1 MSESHHAY
9 HVESPALG
17 AIQVDVHR
25 VEGIESLNRPWRFH
39 VSLWTR
45 EARLTREHRADLL
58 EQPIELAIM
67 HRGVEVR
74 RFRGVVAELVERA
87 QPGDG
92 HAVIEVVVV
101 PQMAQLGLSRKT
113 EFYLQHR
120 VPGIVAEKLRSWGL
134 LEHRDFVF
142 VLGDD
147 YPVLEFVT
155 QHAES
160 DLDFLSRLCEGAGI
174 AFWFE
179 ERDGR
184 EVLVV
189 SDSADAFPK
198 IARADAVRFGPRESD
213 HTAFELATSM
223 RRRASDVVVH
233 DYNYRTPRVDLLQAS
248 TTGAAGAEGTRVE
261 YGIHSKTPDESKRYA
276 RVRAEEEA
284 WTHHVVIG
292 KTNEFRLSAGSRF
305 RLVDATG
312 DEQELVVVELTH
324 HFEHGRGEHPITAHN
339 AFRALPASVRYRPLR
354 VTARPRIPGLVHAIV
369 DGAIKGQYA
378 EVDGAG
384 RYHVRFGF
392 DRSGRTDLQASRPV
406 RMLQPHSGARY
417 GMHFPLRPGTEV
429 LVGFVEGDPDRPMI
443 VGAIPNPETPS
454 PVDRANVTENVLR
467 SGANNELVMED
478 LQGRERVRLHTPLHA
493 TTLQLGSFQEREEGA
508 LLKTDA
514 HITMFARDSID
525 SIMSRATSLTRTLT
539 TLVGDSAVLVAGL
552 PALADTEGAIR
563 GYEELSRRM
572 GVVRSQLDFLSQ
584 AREPDASPRPP
595 EGGDETGA
603 APSHGTFSGI
613 GASLSD
619 GANQMALDASERLA
633 KRADEDAVAS
643 QSRSSGQALQPVGG
657 PRLVL
662 GALSNATVF
671 ARDTA
676 LVHAD
681 RAAVLA
687 SDDTARVVG
696 ARKVDIQSPEQVEI
710 AAVRSVQVSSANY
723 VDLYGK
729 QLSLFAVEEPGKLQD
744 PLTPEVSM
752 ALLAEKELRLKS
764 GTAAIRAC
772 AEKDFVIHS
781 HQENVRIVAKRTVHA
796 TGGSIVGSA
805 GKITLTSSGDIA
817 VESAGDTTL
826 KADNVIVEASS
837 VTIHAGKITLDG
849 NVIVTGS
856 LDVGGKIN
864 QG

>member
-1 MSESHHAY
+1 M
-9 HVESPALG
+9 
-17 AIQVDVHR
+17 DVHR
-25 VEGIESLNRPWRFH
+25 VDGVEGLNRPWRLRI
-39 VSLWTR
+39 SLWTR
-45 EARLTREHRADLL
+45 DVWLTRGHRAELL
-58 EQPIELAIM
+58 EQPIEVAVI

-74 RFRGVVAELVERA
+74 RFRGVVAELAERA
-87 QPGDG
+87 QPGNG
-92 HAVIEVVVV
+92 HSVIDLAVV
-101 PQMAQLGLSRKT
+101 PRVSQLGLSRKT

-120 VPGIVAEKLRSWGL
+120 VPEIVGEKLRSWGL
-134 LEHRDFVF
+134 VEHRDFVF
-142 VLGDD
+142 VLRDD
-147 YPVLEFVT
+147 YPLLEFVT

-160 DLDFLSRLCEGAGI
+160 DLDFVSRLCEDVGI

-179 ERDGR
+179 EREGR
-184 EVLVV
+184 EVLVL
-189 SDSADAFPK
+189 SDSAEAFPK
-198 IARADAVRFGPRESD
+198 LARGDAIRFGPREDD
-213 HTAFELATSM
+213 HTAFELATSL
-223 RRRASDVVVH
+223 RRRASEVVVH
-233 DYNYRTPRVDLLQAS
+233 DYNYRTPRVDLLQES
-248 TTGAAGAEGTRVE
+248 RTGGAGADGTRVE

-284 WTHHVVIG
+284 WTHHVVMG

-305 RLVDATG
+305 RLVDAAG

-324 HFEHGRGEHPITAHN
+324 HFEHGRGERPVAAHN
-339 AFRALPASVRYRPLR
+339 EFRALPAHVRYRPLR
-354 VTARPRIPGLVHAIV
+354 VTPRPRIPGLVHAVV

-392 DRSGRTDLQASRPV
+392 DRSGRTDLLASRPV

-454 PVDRANVTENVLR
+454 PVDRGNVTENVLR

-478 LQGRERVRLHTPLHA
+478 LEGRERVRLHTPLHA

-525 SIMSRATSLTRTLT
+525 SIMNRATSLARTLT

-552 PALADTEGAIR
+552 PALSDAEGAIR
-563 GYEELSRRM
+563 GYDELSRRM
-572 GVVRSQLDFLSQ
+572 GVVRSQLEFLSQ
-584 AREPDASPRPP
+584 HREPDSSPAPPGEIPGASP
-595 EGGDETGA
+595 T
-603 APSHGTFSGI
+603 PSHGTFSGI
-613 GASLSD
+613 GASLSEV
-619 GANQMALDASERLA
+619 ANQTALDASVRLA
-633 KRADEDAVAS
+633 KRADDDAAAS
-643 QSRSSGQALQPVGG
+643 QSRSSGQALQPVGA

-676 LVHAD
+676 LFQAD
-681 RAAVLA
+681 RAAVLS

-696 ARKVDIQSPEQVEI
+696 GRKVDIQSPEQVEI
-710 AAVRSVQVSSANY
+710 AAVRSVQLSSANY
-723 VDLYGK
+723 VDLHGK

-752 ALLAEKELRLKS
+752 ALLAENELRLKS
-764 GTAAIRAC
+764 GSAAVRAC

-781 HQENVRIVAKRTVHA
+781 HQENVRIVAARTVHA

-805 GKITLTSSGDIA
+805 GKISLESSGDIE
-817 VESAGDTTL
+817 VESSGDTTL
-826 KADNVIVEASS
+826 KAANVTIEASS
-837 VTIHAGKITLDG
+837 VTIRAGKITLEGD
-849 NVIVTGS
+849 VVVTGS

-864 QG
+864 G